1 MSSTLYTSFTPE
13 KPPLLDAVQKVTL
26 ALGSLGL
33 LLMLISWAGVS
44 LPSKALMFYTSMGLI
59 FFGVIVYSW
68 RTYMIQPAG
77 IKNNGNFFS
86 SISHRGVLAW
96 ISAILIT
103 GFYVVLYLKAEY
115 LGLGDTEN
123 SGLVAFFDPLSQL
136 MHSKKASQWFVYG
149 VLYTLAIVAF
159 GIKFIFKYRHNRYE
173 IIRTISVMFFQL
185 FFAFLIPEILE
196 MLHPETATNYFGK
209 DMKNMWPLDYDFFD
223 SWHIQNLSKGGL
235 MGSFFLI
242 HGTAND
248 LSLFRRYL
256 HTNLGS
262 DGTAVSSA
270 DAVVLLKR
278 QVTHFVICPTSQ

>member
-123 SGLVAFFDPLSQL
+123 SGLVAFFRS
-136 MHSKKASQWFVYG
+136 
-149 VLYTLAIVAF
+149 
-159 GIKFIFKYRHNRYE
+159 
-173 IIRTISVMFFQL
+173 
-185 FFAFLIPEILE
+185 LI
-196 MLHPETATNYFGK
+196 
-209 DMKNMWPLDYDFFD
+209 
-223 SWHIQNLSKGGL
+223 
-235 MGSFFLI
+235 
-242 HGTAND
+242 
-248 LSLFRRYL
+248 
-256 HTNLGS
+256 
-262 DGTAVSSA
+262 AV
-270 DAVVLLKR
+270 DA
-278 QVTHFVICPTSQ
+278 